1 MPSYFFRNQQNG
13 FLVTDHKVSLVALQQ
28 YLVSPTLIWR
38 EKEVVFQNGI
48 KRNIKTNTELKI
60 GFFPVSDPEELDYK
74 FGDEVPVSITQT
86 LVMPNN
92 DSSTDS
98 SNQLKIYWADYED
111 ETK

>member
-1 MPSYFFRNQQNG
+1 MPSYFFRNHQNG
-13 FLVTDHKVSLVALQQ
+13 LLVTSHNVKLDVIQK
-28 YLVSPTLIWR
+28 YLISPSLIWI
-38 EKEVVFQNGI
+38 EKEVIFKNGI
-48 KRNIKTNTELKI
+48 KRNIKTKTELKI

-86 LVMPNN
+86 LVIQEN

-111 ETK
+111 DTK

>member
-48 KRNIKTNTELKI
+48 KKNIKCRI
-60 GFFPVSDPEELDYK
+60 R
-74 FGDEVPVSITQT
+74 
-86 LVMPNN
+86 
-92 DSSTDS
+92 
-98 SNQLKIYWADYED
+98 
-111 ETK
+111 